1 MRERMVVTI
10 EFLGNQRVI
19 AGVERITM
27 PITGKTLA
35 GDALNYVRKSYSRLK
50 LNERTAIIAVNREV
64 VPPYTVLKANDVVCF
79 LPHIGGG

>member
-1 MRERMVVTI
+1 MVVTI

-19 AGVERITM
+19 TGVERITM

-35 GDALNYVRKSYSRLK
+35 GDALKYVRESYLGLKVDEKS
-50 LNERTAIIAVNREV
+50 AIIAVNREV
-64 VPPYTVLKANDVVCF
+64 VPAHTVLKANDVVCF

>member
-1 MRERMVVTI
+1 LRERMVVTI

-19 AGVERITM
+19 AGVERVTM

-35 GDALNYVRKSYSRLK
+35 GDALNYARSRYPGLKVDEKS
-50 LNERTAIIAVNREV
+50 AIIAVNREV
-64 VPPYTVLKANDVVCF
+64 VPPQTVLKANDVVCF